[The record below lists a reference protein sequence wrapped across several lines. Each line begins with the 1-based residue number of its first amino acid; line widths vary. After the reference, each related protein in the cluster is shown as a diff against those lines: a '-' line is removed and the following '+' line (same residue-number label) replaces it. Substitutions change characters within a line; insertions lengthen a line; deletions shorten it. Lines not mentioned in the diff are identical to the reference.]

1 MLRGKTILTTIA
13 VLGVCAVPAAAQ
25 ENQDLRSADA
35 KDAAAHRG
43 LYESES
49 GSYTLNR
56 DYGSPD
62 AADAAREVPSGTQ
75 VGPFTD
81 SDRKLVESA
90 EVQAM
95 VDRISSEIRTT
106 PAVVEVEA
114 PSGGFDWG
122 DAAIGAAG
130 MLALFSI
137 AAGSAL
143 LLTGRRRRG
152 GFGVATH

>member
-13 VLGVCAVPAAAQ
+13 VLGVCAVPASAQ
-25 ENQDLRSADA
+25 EYQDLRSADA

-43 LYESES
+43 LYESDG

-56 DYGSPD
+56 NFGSPD
-62 AADAAREVPSGTQ
+62 RLDAARDLPSGTAA
-75 VGPFTD
+75 GPFTD
-81 SDRKLVESA
+81 SDRKLVESP

-95 VDRISSEIRTT
+95 VDRISAEIAET
-106 PAVVEVEA
+106 PQVVEV
-114 PSGGFDWG
+114 SGTSSGFDWG

-137 AAGSAL
+137 TAGSAL

-152 GFGVATH
+152 GFRVATH